1 MTEKTDTPAPVPAID
16 PSQDPLW
23 QRIEAFEL
31 DAPGTTLTFARR
43 LAREN
48 GWSAAFAER
57 VIAEYKRFCYLA
69 LTAGHPVTPSD
80 AVDQA
85 WHLHLSYSENYW
97 DEFCRNVLEQPL
109 HHGPTRGGNEEQ
121 VKFRDSYRATLAA
134 YERVSGEPPPSDI
147 WPDVWRRFYGIE
159 AMRRVNAA
167 DNWIVPKPSQGVLW
181 MGQLGA
187 AIGVPVFF
195 SIGKSTLGILSVI
208 VFVAILLYRGRL
220 KRSERHRLRDGDPGG
235 VWLGCAG
242 GDGGD
247 GGGSGCGG
255 CGGGG

>member
-1 MTEKTDTPAPVPAID
+1 MTEKTDTPVPVPAID

-23 QRIEAFEL
+23 QRIDAFEFE
-31 DAPGTTLTFARR
+31 APGTALTFARR

-48 GWSAAFAER
+48 GWSAAYAER

-97 DEFCRNVLEQPL
+97 DGFCGNVLEQPL
-109 HHGPTRGGNEEQ
+109 HHGPTRGGDEEQ
-121 VKFRDSYRATLAA
+121 VKYRDWYRATLEA
-134 YERVSGEPPPSDI
+134 YARVSGEPPPPDI
-147 WPDVWRRFYGIE
+147 WPDVGRRFHGAD

-167 DNWIVPKPSQGVLW
+167 DNWIVPKPSQGTLW

-187 AIGVPVFF
+187 AIGAVVFF
-195 SIGKSTLGILSVI
+195 SISQSTLGFLCVI
-208 VFVAILLYRGRL
+208 AFIAIFLYRGRL
-220 KRSERHRLRDGDPGG
+220 KRSERRHGRDGDPGG
-235 VWLGCAG
+235 FWLGCAG
-242 GDGGD
+242 GDWGGGD
-247 GGGSGCGG
+247 GGGGG

>member
-1 MTEKTDTPAPVPAID
+1 MTETTDARVPAID
-16 PSQDPLW
+16 PSGDPLW
-23 QRIEAFEL
+23 QRIDAFKF

-69 LTAGHPVTPSD
+69 LIAGHPVTPSD

-97 DEFCRNVLEQPL
+97 DEFCANALEQPL
-109 HHGPTRGGNEEQ
+109 HHGPTRGGREER
-121 VKFRDSYRATLAA
+121 VKYRDWYRATLAA
-134 YERVSGEPPPSDI
+134 YERVSGAPPPPDI
-147 WPDVWRRFYGIE
+147 WPEVWRRFLGVE
-159 AMRRVNAA
+159 AMRRVNAS
-167 DNWIVPKPSQGVLW
+167 DNWIVPKPSQGMLW

-187 AIGVPVFF
+187 VIGALVFF
-195 SIGKSTLGILSVI
+195 SIGWFTLGFLSI
-208 VFVAILLYRGRL
+208 VAFLAVFWYRGRL
-220 KRSERHRLRDGDPGG
+220 KQIERRQVRDGDPGAM
-235 VWLGCAG
+235 WL
-242 GDGGD
+242 GGD
-247 GGGSGCGG
+247 GGGDGGGGG